1 MPIWNEADDAPTGTV
16 TDAGT
21 VMLVELDVSVTVMPE
36 VGAIPDRV
44 TVPFVVVPPA
54 ITFGVIETEVN
65 RVG

>member
-36 VGAIPDRV
+36 VGAIPDCAGERS
-44 TVPFVVVPPA
+44 
-54 ITFGVIETEVN
+54 GY
-65 RVG
+65 GCGKC